1 LCKFIQN
8 TNKSRQQVVFN
19 ANLTSN
25 ADFLKSIYIMKNVTD
40 KFDISNN
47 NLPEYVLNYAAE
59 TTEAAA
65 IACYNWIGKGNNKAA
80 DHAAVEAM
88 RKSLNDLPIS
98 GKVVIGEGE
107 RDQAPMLFI
116 GEKVGR
122 GGIAID
128 IALDPLEGTTLCAND
143 APEAITTLAFA
154 EAGSLLHAPDSY
166 MEKIAVG
173 ANLPEGVVD
182 LDNSV
187 TENIIQL
194 AAAKNKTL
202 DEVWVSVLNRARHEE
217 LIQEI
222 RKTGARIQ
230 LINDGDV
237 MAAIAAAD
245 PNNKIDMY
253 IGTGGAPE
261 GVLAAA
267 ALKCLGGQMQGR
279 LAYTDDTQRMRAYKM
294 LGKAKARAKLNIND
308 MAAGEVI
315 FAATG
320 VTTGNLLKGVEKRGN
335 VFTTHTLILSKNNIS
350 KRKNTINL

>member
-1 LCKFIQN
+1 
-8 TNKSRQQVVFN
+8 
-19 ANLTSN
+19 
-25 ADFLKSIYIMKNVTD
+25 MKNVTN
-40 KFDISNN
+40 KIDISNN
-47 NLPEYVLNYAAE
+47 NLPDYILNHATE
-59 TTEAAA
+59 VTEAAA
-65 IACYNWIGKGNNKAA
+65 VACYDWIGKGDNKAA

-88 RKSLNDLPIS
+88 RKTLNCLPIS

-128 IALDPLEGTTLCAND
+128 IALDPLEGTNLCAND
-143 APEAITTLAFA
+143 APAAITTLAFA

-187 TENIIQL
+187 TENVIQL
-194 AAAKNKTL
+194 AAAKNKAM
-202 DEVWVSVLNRARHEE
+202 DEIWVSVLKRSRHEE

-230 LINDGDV
+230 LLSDGDV

-245 PNNKIDMY
+245 PNSKIDMY

-267 ALKCLGGQMQGR
+267 ALKCMGGQMQGR
-279 LAYTDDTQRMRAYKM
+279 LIYTDDTQRMRARKM
-294 LGKAKARAKLNIND
+294 LGKEKSKAKLGIDD
-308 MAAGEVI
+308 MVRGEVI

-320 VTTGNLLKGVEKRGN
+320 VTTGNLLEGVEKRGKI
-335 VFTTHTLILSKNNIS
+335 FTTQTLVMGKNIIS
-350 KRKNTINL
+350 KRKNTLAL